1 MKIFRNVMTGI
12 AGLVLLL
19 ALISYFLPAG
29 IHIEREMVI
38 EAPVELVFEQV
49 NDFRNW
55 EKWSPWTKM
64 APDMINEYAGTASGV
79 GHVHRW
85 VSDHARVASGTQ
97 EIIESQPNRMIRIH
111 TDFERQADGQSTW
124 RFEEVE
130 GGPGTSWTMDVHVG
144 KSPAS
149 KYVGLLLDA
158 MMGPLF
164 ERGLADM
171 RDHTLLTYTQTPA
184 GRAKAREAASDSL
197 RASFT
202 GL

>member
-12 AGLVLLL
+12 AGLALLL
-19 ALISYFLPAG
+19 ALISYFLPTG

-38 EAPVELVFEQV
+38 EAPVEVVFEQV

-55 EKWSPWTKM
+55 EKWSPWAKM
-64 APDMINEYAGTASGV
+64 APGMVNEYTGPPSGP
-79 GHVHRW
+79 GHRHIW
-85 VSDHARVASGTQ
+85 NSDHARVGAGMQ
-97 EIIESQPNRMIRIH
+97 EIIESQPNRLIRIR
-111 TDFERQADGQSTW
+111 TDFERQADGLSTW
-124 RFEEVE
+124 KFEEVE
-130 GGPGTSWTMDVHVG
+130 GGTRIHWSMDVMVG
-144 KSPAS
+144 SNPAQ
-149 KYVGLLLDA
+149 KYTGLLLDA
-158 MMGPLF
+158 IMGPLF

-184 GRAKAREAASDSL
+184 GRMRARETASDSL